1 MYSEQAYKELR
12 YLLERSR
19 ADIKKNGLNYTNSYI
34 FLRCIATLNK
44 IFLTE
49 HLRLKHIELKV
60 QNSKKKIVSNQK
72 NNTLTLIEKMLNNT
86 R

>member
-1 MYSEQAYKELR
+1 MDSEQAYKELK

-19 ADIKKNGLNYTNSYI
+19 EDIKKNGLNYTNSFI
-34 FLRCIATLNK
+34 FLKCITTLNK

-49 HLRLKHIELKV
+49 HLRLKHIELKT
-60 QNSKKKIVSNQK
+60 QNSKKQIVSNQK
-72 NNTLTLIEKMLNNT
+72 NNAISLIEKMLNNT